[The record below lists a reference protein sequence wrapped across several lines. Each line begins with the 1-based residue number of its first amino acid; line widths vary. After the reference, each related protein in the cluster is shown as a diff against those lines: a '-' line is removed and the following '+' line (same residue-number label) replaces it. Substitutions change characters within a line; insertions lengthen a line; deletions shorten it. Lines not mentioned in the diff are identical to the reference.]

1 MDAGIANILPTL
13 PALIEG
19 LRALVTTV
27 TPPVF
32 VESPAPILP
41 SVVSAHLGM

>member
-13 PALIEG
+13 PASEG